1 MKEIHMST
9 QDRASNKVDETK
21 GKIKEVAGRVTD
33 NRDLEG
39 KGKSDQ
45 AKASVKNVGEDV
57 KDAVKSGADKVKEI
71 VER

>member
-1 MKEIHMST
+1 MST
-9 QDRASNKVDETK
+9 QNRVSNKVDETK
-21 GKIKEVAGRVTD
+21 GKIKEVAGRATD

-45 AKASVKNVGEDV
+45 DKASLKNAGEDV
-57 KDAVKSGADKVKEI
+57 KDAVKSTADKVKNV